1 MKNRMKALKYTS
13 ILAVAVIVTSCGIF
27 KKYEQV
33 EKVPDNLFGSSVA
46 ASEFNGG
53 ETKPLPWKSFFTDP
67 LLQELIDSALVRNLD
82 LSLAGKRVLEAEA
95 ILNSAKLGYLPSLT
109 ASPAYTITSGGS
121 YDIPFTLDW
130 GVQGFGSIT
139 NRLRETKALVLQAS
153 DEENAV
159 KSRLVAS
166 VAEAY
171 FNLQMLDRQYEII
184 NSTEQVWNKLL
195 ETQKALMQNGRAYST
210 AVDQMEASLLDV
222 RIQKTDIV
230 RYIEDSQAAICL
242 MLGMVPGEIRRNTW
256 GEYSVPESISTGL
269 PAQLLENRPDVRS
282 AGRNVEAA
290 YYVTN
295 QARSAMFPSLSL
307 SGLLGWTSQGKAITD
322 PATLIYNAVASLTQ
336 PIFARGR
343 LKANLEVSKL
353 RQEEAAQTYTQT
365 VLKAGNDVNRALRE
379 IKTSKEKDNLYKRQV
394 EVLTKAFN
402 ATEELMQSGKA
413 IYLEVLIAQK
423 DLLGAK
429 LGEASNLYNGSIGLV
444 NLYVSLGG
452 GTE

>member
-1 MKNRMKALKYTS
+1 MKTLQYTALLS
-13 ILAVAVIVTSCGIF
+13 AAIIISSCGTF
-27 KKYEQV
+27 RKYEEV
-33 EKVPDNLFGSSVA
+33 NKIPENLFGEEVA
-46 ASEFNGG
+46 TSGFSNGMT
-53 ETKPLPWKSFFTDP
+53 EPLPWKSFFTDP

-82 LSLAGKRVLEAEA
+82 LTLAGKRVKEAEA
-95 ILNSAKLGYLPSLT
+95 ILNSSKLGYLPSLSV
-109 ASPAYTITSGGS
+109 SPSYTITSGGS
-121 YDIPFTLDW
+121 YDIPLTLDW

-159 KSRLVAS
+159 KSRLVAG

-184 NSTEQVWNKLL
+184 ESTEQVWSKLL
-195 ETQKALMQNGRAYST
+195 ETQKALMQNGRTYST
-210 AVDQMEASLLDV
+210 AVDQMEASLLNV
-222 RIQKTDIV
+222 KIQKSDIL
-230 RYIEDSQAAICL
+230 REIEDSEASICL
-242 MLGMVPGEIRRNTW
+242 MLGMVPGDIRRNPW
-256 GEYSVPESISTGL
+256 GEYSIPESICTGL

-307 SGLLGWTSQGKAITD
+307 SGLLGWTSQGKAISD
-322 PATLIYNAVASLTQ
+322 PATFIYNAVASLTQ

-343 LKANLEVSKL
+343 LRSNLEVSRL
-353 RQEEAAQTYTQT
+353 RQEEAAETYTQT

-379 IKTSKEKDNLYKRQV
+379 INVSKEKDALYKRQV

-402 ATEELMQSGKA
+402 ATEELMHSGKA
-413 IYLEVLIAQK
+413 LYLEVLIAQK

-429 LGEASNLYNGSIGLV
+429 LGEAVNLYNGSTGLI

-452 GTE
+452 GVK

>member
-1 MKNRMKALKYTS
+1 MKTLQYTALLS
-13 ILAVAVIVTSCGIF
+13 AAIIISSCGTF
-27 KKYEQV
+27 RKYEEV
-33 EKVPDNLFGSSVA
+33 NKIPENLFGEEVA
-46 ASEFNGG
+46 ASGFSNGMT
-53 ETKPLPWKSFFTDP
+53 EPLPWKSFFTDP

-82 LSLAGKRVLEAEA
+82 LTLAGKRVKEAEA
-95 ILNSAKLGYLPSLT
+95 ILNSSKLGYLPSLSV
-109 ASPAYTITSGGS
+109 SPSYTITSGGS
-121 YDIPFTLDW
+121 YDIPLTLDW

-159 KSRLVAS
+159 KSRLVAG

-184 NSTEQVWNKLL
+184 ESTEQVWNKLL
-195 ETQKALMQNGRAYST
+195 ETQKALMQNGRTYST
-210 AVDQMEASLLDV
+210 AVDQMEASLLNV
-222 RIQKTDIV
+222 KIQKSDIL
-230 RYIEDSQAAICL
+230 REIEDSEASICL
-242 MLGMVPGEIRRNTW
+242 MLGMVPGDIRRSPW
-256 GEYSVPESISTGL
+256 GEYSIPESICTGL

-307 SGLLGWTSQGKAITD
+307 SGLLGWTSQGKAISD
-322 PATLIYNAVASLTQ
+322 PATFIYNAVASLTQ

-343 LKANLEVSKL
+343 LRSNLEVSRL
-353 RQEEAAQTYTQT
+353 RQEEAAETYTQT

-379 IKTSKEKDNLYKRQV
+379 INVSKEKDALYKRQV

-402 ATEELMQSGKA
+402 ATEELMHSGKA
-413 IYLEVLIAQK
+413 LYLEVLIAQK

-429 LGEASNLYNGSIGLV
+429 LGEAVNLYNGSTGLI

-452 GTE
+452 GVK

>member
-1 MKNRMKALKYTS
+1 MKTLKYTA
-13 ILAVAVIVTSCGIF
+13 LLTVAIIVSSCGIF
-27 KKYEQV
+27 RKYEADN
-33 EKVPDNLFGSSVA
+33 KVPENLFGKEVA
-46 ASEFNGG
+46 TAGFGNGRT
-53 ETKPLPWKSFFTDP
+53 EPLPWKSFFTDP

-82 LSLAGKRVLEAEA
+82 LSLARKRVEEAEA
-95 ILNSAKLGYLPSLT
+95 ILNSAKLGYLPSLSV
-109 ASPAYTITSGGS
+109 SPSYSIASGGS
-121 YDIPFTLDW
+121 YDIPLTLDW

-153 DEENAV
+153 DEENRV
-159 KSRLVAS
+159 KSKLIAS

-184 NSTEQVWNKLL
+184 ESTEQVWNKLL
-195 ETQKALMQNGRAYST
+195 ETQKALMQNGHAYST

-222 RIQKTDIV
+222 RIQKSDIL
-230 RYIEDSQAAICL
+230 REIEDSEAAICL
-242 MLGMVPGEIRRNTW
+242 MLGMIPGDIRRNSW
-256 GEYSVPESISTGL
+256 GEYSIPESICTGL

-282 AGRNVEAA
+282 AGRSVEAA

-295 QARSAMFPSLSL
+295 QARCAMFPSLSL

-336 PIFARGR
+336 PIFAQGR
-343 LKANLEVSKL
+343 LKANLKVSRL

-379 IKTSKEKDNLYKRQV
+379 INTSKEKDALYKRQV

-402 ATEELMQSGKA
+402 ATEELMHSGKA
-413 IYLEVLIAQK
+413 LYLEVLIAQK

-429 LGEASNLYNGSIGLV
+429 QGEARNLYNGSLGLV

-452 GTE
+452 GVK

>member
-1 MKNRMKALKYTS
+1 MKTLQYTALLS
-13 ILAVAVIVTSCGIF
+13 AAIIISSCGIF
-27 KKYEQV
+27 RKYEEV
-33 EKVPDNLFGSSVA
+33 NKIPENLFGEEVA
-46 ASEFNGG
+46 TSGFSNGMT
-53 ETKPLPWKSFFTDP
+53 EPLPWKSFFTDP

-82 LSLAGKRVLEAEA
+82 LTLAGKRVKEAEA
-95 ILNSAKLGYLPSLT
+95 ILNSSKLGYLPSLSV
-109 ASPAYTITSGGS
+109 SPSYTITSGGS
-121 YDIPFTLDW
+121 YDIPLTLDW

-159 KSRLVAS
+159 KSRLVAG

-184 NSTEQVWNKLL
+184 ESTEQVWNKLL
-195 ETQKALMQNGRAYST
+195 ETQKALMQNGRTYST
-210 AVDQMEASLLDV
+210 AVDQMEASLLNV
-222 RIQKTDIV
+222 KIQKSDILKE
-230 RYIEDSQAAICL
+230 IEDSEASICL
-242 MLGMVPGEIRRNTW
+242 MLGMVPGDIRRNPW
-256 GEYSVPESISTGL
+256 GEYSIPESICTGL

-307 SGLLGWTSQGKAITD
+307 SGLLGWTSQGKAISD
-322 PATLIYNAVASLTQ
+322 PATFIYNAVASLTQ

-343 LKANLEVSKL
+343 LRSNLEVSRL
-353 RQEEAAQTYTQT
+353 RQEEAAETYTQT

-379 IKTSKEKDNLYKRQV
+379 INVSKEKDALYKRQV

-402 ATEELMQSGKA
+402 ATEELMHSGKA
-413 IYLEVLIAQK
+413 LYLEVLVAQK

-429 LGEASNLYNGSIGLV
+429 LGEAVNLYNGSTGLI

-452 GTE
+452 GVK

>member
-1 MKNRMKALKYTS
+1 MKTLQYTALLS
-13 ILAVAVIVTSCGIF
+13 AAIIISSCGTF
-27 KKYEQV
+27 RKYEEV
-33 EKVPDNLFGSSVA
+33 NKIPENLFGEEVA
-46 ASEFNGG
+46 ASGFSNGMT
-53 ETKPLPWKSFFTDP
+53 EPLPWKSFFTDP

-82 LSLAGKRVLEAEA
+82 LTLAGKRVKEAEA
-95 ILNSAKLGYLPSLT
+95 ILNSSKLGYLPSLSV
-109 ASPAYTITSGGS
+109 SPSYTITSGGS
-121 YDIPFTLDW
+121 YDIPLTLDW

-184 NSTEQVWNKLL
+184 ESTEQVWNKLL
-195 ETQKALMQNGRAYST
+195 ETQKALMQNGRTYST
-210 AVDQMEASLLDV
+210 AVDQMEASLLNV
-222 RIQKTDIV
+222 KIQKSDIL
-230 RYIEDSQAAICL
+230 REIEDSEASICL
-242 MLGMVPGEIRRNTW
+242 MLGMVPGDIRRNPW
-256 GEYSVPESISTGL
+256 GEYSIPESICTGL

-322 PATLIYNAVASLTQ
+322 PATFIYNAVASLTQ

-343 LKANLEVSKL
+343 LRSNLEVSRL
-353 RQEEAAQTYTQT
+353 RQEEAAETYTQT

-379 IKTSKEKDNLYKRQV
+379 INVSKEKDALYKRQV

-402 ATEELMQSGKA
+402 ATEELMHSGKA
-413 IYLEVLIAQK
+413 LYLEVLIAQK

-429 LGEASNLYNGSIGLV
+429 LGEAVNLYNGSTGLID
-444 NLYVSLGG
+444 LYVSLGG
-452 GTE
+452 GVK

>member
-1 MKNRMKALKYTS
+1 MKTLQYTALLS
-13 ILAVAVIVTSCGIF
+13 AAIIISSCGTF
-27 KKYEQV
+27 RKYEEV
-33 EKVPDNLFGSSVA
+33 NKIPENLFGEEVA
-46 ASEFNGG
+46 ASGFSNGMT
-53 ETKPLPWKSFFTDP
+53 EPLPWKSFFTDP

-82 LSLAGKRVLEAEA
+82 LTLAGKRVKEAEA
-95 ILNSAKLGYLPSLT
+95 ILNSSKLGYLPSLSV
-109 ASPAYTITSGGS
+109 SPSYTITSGGS
-121 YDIPFTLDW
+121 YDIPLTLDW

-159 KSRLVAS
+159 KSRLVAG

-184 NSTEQVWNKLL
+184 ESTEQVWSKLL
-195 ETQKALMQNGRAYST
+195 ETQKALMQNGRTYST
-210 AVDQMEASLLDV
+210 AVDQMEASLLNV
-222 RIQKTDIV
+222 KIQKSDIL
-230 RYIEDSQAAICL
+230 REIEDSEASICL
-242 MLGMVPGEIRRNTW
+242 MLGMVPGDIRRNPW
-256 GEYSVPESISTGL
+256 GEYSIPESICTGL

-307 SGLLGWTSQGKAITD
+307 SGLLGWTSQGKAISD
-322 PATLIYNAVASLTQ
+322 PATFIYNAVASLTQ

-343 LKANLEVSKL
+343 LRSNLEVSRL
-353 RQEEAAQTYTQT
+353 RQEEAAETYTQT

-379 IKTSKEKDNLYKRQV
+379 INLSKEKDALYKRQV

-402 ATEELMQSGKA
+402 ATEELMHSGKA
-413 IYLEVLIAQK
+413 LYLEVLIAQK

-429 LGEASNLYNGSIGLV
+429 LGEAVNLYNGSTGLI

-452 GTE
+452 GVK

>member
-1 MKNRMKALKYTS
+1 MKTLKHTAL
-13 ILAVAVIVTSCGIF
+13 LAIAIIVSSCGIF
-27 KKYEQV
+27 RKYEAGNN
-33 EKVPDNLFGSSVA
+33 VPENLFGKEVA
-46 ASEFNGG
+46 ISEFSNGMA
-53 ETKPLPWKSFFTDP
+53 EPLPWKSFFTDP

-82 LSLAGKRVLEAEA
+82 LALAGKRVKEAES
-95 ILNSAKLGYLPSLT
+95 ILNSAKLGYLPSLSLSPSYSI
-109 ASPAYTITSGGS
+109 ASNGS
-121 YDIPFTLDW
+121 YDIPLTLDW

-139 NRLRETKALVLQAS
+139 NRLRETKALVLQAT

-159 KSRLVAS
+159 KSRLVAGI
-166 VAEAY
+166 AEAY

-184 NSTEQVWNKLL
+184 ESTEQVWNKLL
-195 ETQKALMQNGRAYST
+195 ETQKALMQNGRTYST

-222 RIQKTDIV
+222 KIRKTDII
-230 RYIEDSQAAICL
+230 RDIEDSQAAICL
-242 MLGMVPGEIRRNTW
+242 MLGIVPGNIRRNAW
-256 GEYSVPESISTGL
+256 GEYSIPESISTGL
-269 PAQLLENRPDVRS
+269 PAQLLENRPDVRA

-307 SGLLGWTSQGKAITD
+307 SGLIGWASQGKAISN
-322 PATLIYNAVASLTQ
+322 PASLIYNAVASLTQ
-336 PIFARGR
+336 PIFAHGR
-343 LKANLEVSKL
+343 LKSNLEVSKL
-353 RQEEAAQTYTQT
+353 RQEAAAEAYTQT

-379 IKTSKEKDNLYKRQV
+379 INASKEKDALYKRQV

-423 DLLGAK
+423 DLLGAQ
-429 LGEASNLYNGSIGLV
+429 LGEAVNLYNGSTGLI

-452 GTE
+452 GVK

>member
-1 MKNRMKALKYTS
+1 M
-13 ILAVAVIVTSCGIF
+13 
-27 KKYEQV
+27 
-33 EKVPDNLFGSSVA
+33 
-46 ASEFNGG
+46 
-53 ETKPLPWKSFFTDP
+53 
-67 LLQELIDSALVRNLD
+67 RNLD
-82 LSLAGKRVLEAEA
+82 LTLAGKRVKEAEA
-95 ILNSAKLGYLPSLT
+95 ILNSSKLGYLPSLSV
-109 ASPAYTITSGGS
+109 SPSYTITSGGS
-121 YDIPFTLDW
+121 YDIPLTLDW

-159 KSRLVAS
+159 KSRLVAG

-184 NSTEQVWNKLL
+184 ESTEQVWNKLL
-195 ETQKALMQNGRAYST
+195 ETQKALMQNGRTYST
-210 AVDQMEASLLDV
+210 AVDQMEASLLNV
-222 RIQKTDIV
+222 KIQKSDILKE
-230 RYIEDSQAAICL
+230 IEDSEASICL
-242 MLGMVPGEIRRNTW
+242 MLGMVPGDIRRNPW
-256 GEYSVPESISTGL
+256 GEYSIPESICTGL

-307 SGLLGWTSQGKAITD
+307 SGLLGWTSQGKAISD
-322 PATLIYNAVASLTQ
+322 PATFIYNAVASLTQ

-343 LKANLEVSKL
+343 LRSNLEVSRL
-353 RQEEAAQTYTQT
+353 RQEEAAETYTQT

-379 IKTSKEKDNLYKRQV
+379 INVSKEKDALYKRQV

-402 ATEELMQSGKA
+402 ATEELMHSGKA
-413 IYLEVLIAQK
+413 LYLEVLVAQK

-429 LGEASNLYNGSIGLV
+429 LGEAVNLYNGSTGLI

-452 GTE
+452 GVK

>member
-1 MKNRMKALKYTS
+1 MKTLRHTAL
-13 ILAVAVIVTSCGIF
+13 LAVAIIVSSCGIF
-27 KKYEQV
+27 KKYEADS
-33 EKVPDNLFGSSVA
+33 KVPENLFGKDVA
-46 ASEFNGG
+46 TSEFSNGMT
-53 ETKPLPWKSFFTDP
+53 EPLPWKSFFTDP

-82 LSLAGKRVLEAEA
+82 LALAGKRVKEAEA
-95 ILNSAKLGYLPSLT
+95 ILNSAKLGYLPSLS
-109 ASPAYTITSGGS
+109 ASPSYTITSGGS
-121 YDIPFTLDW
+121 YDIPLTLDW

-139 NRLRETKALVLQAS
+139 NRLRETKALVFQAT

-159 KSRLVAS
+159 KSGLIAN

-171 FNLQMLDRQYEII
+171 FNLQMLDRQFEII
-184 NSTEQVWNKLL
+184 ESTEEVWNKLL
-195 ETQKALMQNGRAYST
+195 ETQKALMQNGHTYST

-222 RIQKTDIV
+222 KIQKSDILKE
-230 RYIEDSQAAICL
+230 IEDSKAAICL
-242 MLGMVPGEIRRNTW
+242 MLGMVPGDIKRSVW

-269 PAQLLENRPDVRS
+269 PARMLENRPDVRS
-282 AGRNVEAA
+282 AGRSVEAA

-343 LKANLEVSKL
+343 LKANLEVSRL

-365 VLKAGNDVNRALRE
+365 ILKAGNDVNRALRE
-379 IKTSKEKDNLYKRQV
+379 INSSKEKDELYKRQV

-402 ATEELMQSGKA
+402 ATEELMHSGKA
-413 IYLEVLIAQK
+413 LYLEVLIAQK

-429 LGEASNLYNGSIGLV
+429 QGEARNLYYGSLGLV

-452 GTE
+452 GVK

>member
-1 MKNRMKALKYTS
+1 MNK
-13 ILAVAVIVTSCGIF
+13 IP
-27 KKYEQV
+27 E
-33 EKVPDNLFGSSVA
+33 NLFGEEVA
-46 ASEFNGG
+46 ASGFSNGMT
-53 ETKPLPWKSFFTDP
+53 EPLPWKSFFTDP

-82 LSLAGKRVLEAEA
+82 LTLAGKRVKEAEA
-95 ILNSAKLGYLPSLT
+95 ILNSSKLGYLPSLSV
-109 ASPAYTITSGGS
+109 SPSYTITSGGS
-121 YDIPFTLDW
+121 YDIPLTLDW

-159 KSRLVAS
+159 KSRLVAG

-184 NSTEQVWNKLL
+184 ESTEQVWSKLL
-195 ETQKALMQNGRAYST
+195 ETQKALMQNGRTYST
-210 AVDQMEASLLDV
+210 AVDQMEASLLNV
-222 RIQKTDIV
+222 KIQKSDIL
-230 RYIEDSQAAICL
+230 REIEDSEASICL
-242 MLGMVPGEIRRNTW
+242 MLGMVPGDIRRNPW
-256 GEYSVPESISTGL
+256 GEYSIPESICTGL

-307 SGLLGWTSQGKAITD
+307 SGLLGWTSQGKAISD
-322 PATLIYNAVASLTQ
+322 PATFIYNAVASLTQ

-343 LKANLEVSKL
+343 LRSNLEVSRL
-353 RQEEAAQTYTQT
+353 RQEEAAETYTQT

-379 IKTSKEKDNLYKRQV
+379 INVSKEKDALYKRQV

-402 ATEELMQSGKA
+402 ATEELMHSGKA
-413 IYLEVLIAQK
+413 LYLEVLIAQK

-429 LGEASNLYNGSIGLV
+429 LGEAVNLYNGSTGLI

-452 GTE
+452 GVK

>member
-1 MKNRMKALKYTS
+1 MKTLQYTALLS
-13 ILAVAVIVTSCGIF
+13 AAIIISSCGTF
-27 KKYEQV
+27 RKYEEV
-33 EKVPDNLFGSSVA
+33 NKIPENLFGEEVA
-46 ASEFNGG
+46 ASGFSNGMT
-53 ETKPLPWKSFFTDP
+53 EPLPWKSFFTDP

-82 LSLAGKRVLEAEA
+82 LTLAGKRVKEAEA
-95 ILNSAKLGYLPSLT
+95 ILNSSKLGYLPSLSV
-109 ASPAYTITSGGS
+109 SPSYTITSGGS
-121 YDIPFTLDW
+121 YDIPLTLDW

-184 NSTEQVWNKLL
+184 ESTEQVWNKLL
-195 ETQKALMQNGRAYST
+195 ETQKALMQNGRTYST
-210 AVDQMEASLLDV
+210 AVDQMEASLLNV
-222 RIQKTDIV
+222 KIQKSDIL
-230 RYIEDSQAAICL
+230 REIEDSEASICL
-242 MLGMVPGEIRRNTW
+242 MLGMVPGDIRRNPW
-256 GEYSVPESISTGL
+256 GEYSIPESICTGL

-322 PATLIYNAVASLTQ
+322 PATFIYNAVASLTQ

-343 LKANLEVSKL
+343 LRSNLEVSRL
-353 RQEEAAQTYTQT
+353 RQEEAAETYTQT

-379 IKTSKEKDNLYKRQV
+379 INVSKEKDALYKRQV

-402 ATEELMQSGKA
+402 ATEELMHSGKA
-413 IYLEVLIAQK
+413 LYLEVLIAQK

-429 LGEASNLYNGSIGLV
+429 LGEAVNLYNGSTGLI

-452 GTE
+452 GVK

>member
-1 MKNRMKALKYTS
+1 MKTLQYSALLS
-13 ILAVAVIVTSCGIF
+13 VAIIISSCGTF
-27 KKYEQV
+27 RKYEEV
-33 EKVPDNLFGSSVA
+33 NKIPENLFGEEVA
-46 ASEFNGG
+46 ASGFSNGMT
-53 ETKPLPWKSFFTDP
+53 EPLPWKSFFTDP

-82 LSLAGKRVLEAEA
+82 LTLAGKRVKEAEA
-95 ILNSAKLGYLPSLT
+95 ILNSSKLGYLPSLSV
-109 ASPAYTITSGGS
+109 SPSYTITSGGS
-121 YDIPFTLDW
+121 YDIPLTLDW

-159 KSRLVAS
+159 KSRLVAG

-184 NSTEQVWNKLL
+184 ESTEQVWSKLL
-195 ETQKALMQNGRAYST
+195 ETQKALMQNGRTYST
-210 AVDQMEASLLDV
+210 AVDQMEASLLNV
-222 RIQKTDIV
+222 KIQKSDIL
-230 RYIEDSQAAICL
+230 REIEDSEASICL
-242 MLGMVPGEIRRNTW
+242 MLGMVPGDIRRNPW
-256 GEYSVPESISTGL
+256 GEYSIPESICTGL

-307 SGLLGWTSQGKAITD
+307 SGLLGWTSQGKAISD
-322 PATLIYNAVASLTQ
+322 PATFIYNAVASLTQ

-343 LKANLEVSKL
+343 LRSNLEVSRL
-353 RQEEAAQTYTQT
+353 RQEEAAETYTQT

-379 IKTSKEKDNLYKRQV
+379 INVSKEKDALYKRQV

-402 ATEELMQSGKA
+402 ATEELMHSGKA
-413 IYLEVLIAQK
+413 LYLEVLIAQK

-429 LGEASNLYNGSIGLV
+429 LGEAVNLYNGSTGLI

-452 GTE
+452 GVK

>member
-1 MKNRMKALKYTS
+1 MKTLQYTALLS
-13 ILAVAVIVTSCGIF
+13 AAIIISSCGTF
-27 KKYEQV
+27 RKYEEV
-33 EKVPDNLFGSSVA
+33 NKIPENLFGEEVA
-46 ASEFNGG
+46 TSGFSNGMT
-53 ETKPLPWKSFFTDP
+53 EPLPWKSFFTDP

-82 LSLAGKRVLEAEA
+82 LTLAGKRVKEAEA
-95 ILNSAKLGYLPSLT
+95 ILNSSKLGYLPSLSV
-109 ASPAYTITSGGS
+109 SPSYTITSGGS
-121 YDIPFTLDW
+121 YDIPLTLDW

-159 KSRLVAS
+159 KSRLVAG

-184 NSTEQVWNKLL
+184 ESTEQVWSKLL
-195 ETQKALMQNGRAYST
+195 ETQKALMQNGRTYST
-210 AVDQMEASLLDV
+210 AVDQMEASLLNV
-222 RIQKTDIV
+222 KIQKSDILKE
-230 RYIEDSQAAICL
+230 IEDSEASICL
-242 MLGMVPGEIRRNTW
+242 MLGMVPGDIRRNPW
-256 GEYSVPESISTGL
+256 GEYSIPESICTGL

-307 SGLLGWTSQGKAITD
+307 SGLLGWTSQGKAISD
-322 PATLIYNAVASLTQ
+322 PATFIYNAVASLTQ

-343 LKANLEVSKL
+343 LRSNLEVSRL
-353 RQEEAAQTYTQT
+353 RQEEAAETYTQT

-379 IKTSKEKDNLYKRQV
+379 INVSKEKDALYKRQV

-402 ATEELMQSGKA
+402 ATEELMHSGKA
-413 IYLEVLIAQK
+413 LYLEVLVAQK

-429 LGEASNLYNGSIGLV
+429 LGEAVNLYNGSTGLI

-452 GTE
+452 GVK

>member
-1 MKNRMKALKYTS
+1 MKTLQYTALLS
-13 ILAVAVIVTSCGIF
+13 AAIIISSCGTF
-27 KKYEQV
+27 RKYEEV
-33 EKVPDNLFGSSVA
+33 NKIPENLFGEEVA
-46 ASEFNGG
+46 ASGFSNGMT
-53 ETKPLPWKSFFTDP
+53 EPLPWKSFFTDP

-82 LSLAGKRVLEAEA
+82 LTLAGKRVKEAEA
-95 ILNSAKLGYLPSLT
+95 ILNSSKLGYLPSLSV
-109 ASPAYTITSGGS
+109 SPSYTITSGGS
-121 YDIPFTLDW
+121 YDIPLTLDW

-159 KSRLVAS
+159 KSRLVAG

-184 NSTEQVWNKLL
+184 ESTEQVWSKLL
-195 ETQKALMQNGRAYST
+195 ETQKALMQNGRTYST
-210 AVDQMEASLLDV
+210 AVDQMEASLLNV
-222 RIQKTDIV
+222 KIQKSDIL
-230 RYIEDSQAAICL
+230 REIEDSEASICL
-242 MLGMVPGEIRRNTW
+242 MLGMVPGDIRRNPW
-256 GEYSVPESISTGL
+256 GEYSIPESICTGL

-307 SGLLGWTSQGKAITD
+307 SGLLGWTSQGKAISD
-322 PATLIYNAVASLTQ
+322 PATFIYNAVASLTQ

-343 LKANLEVSKL
+343 LRSNLEVSRL
-353 RQEEAAQTYTQT
+353 RQEEAAETYTQT

-379 IKTSKEKDNLYKRQV
+379 INVSKEKDALYKRQV

-402 ATEELMQSGKA
+402 ATEELMHSGKA
-413 IYLEVLIAQK
+413 LYLEVLIAQK

-429 LGEASNLYNGSIGLV
+429 LGEAVNLYNGSTGLI

-452 GTE
+452 GVK

>member
-1 MKNRMKALKYTS
+1 MKTLQYTALLS
-13 ILAVAVIVTSCGIF
+13 AAIIISSCGIF
-27 KKYEQV
+27 RKYEAGDKIP
-33 EKVPDNLFGSSVA
+33 ENLFGEEVA
-46 ASEFNGG
+46 ASGFSNGMT
-53 ETKPLPWKSFFTDP
+53 EPLPWKSFFTDP

-82 LSLAGKRVLEAEA
+82 LTLAGKRVKEAEA
-95 ILNSAKLGYLPSLT
+95 ILNSSKLGYLPSLSV
-109 ASPAYTITSGGS
+109 SPSYTITSGGS
-121 YDIPFTLDW
+121 YDIPLTLDW

-159 KSRLVAS
+159 KSRLVAG

-184 NSTEQVWNKLL
+184 ESTEQVWSKLL
-195 ETQKALMQNGRAYST
+195 ETQKALMQNGRTYST
-210 AVDQMEASLLDV
+210 AVDQMEASLLNV
-222 RIQKTDIV
+222 KIQKSDIL
-230 RYIEDSQAAICL
+230 REIEDSEASICL
-242 MLGMVPGEIRRNTW
+242 MLGMVPGNIRRNPW
-256 GEYSVPESISTGL
+256 GEYSIPESICTGL

-307 SGLLGWTSQGKAITD
+307 SGLLGWTSQGKAISD
-322 PATLIYNAVASLTQ
+322 PATFIYNAVASLTQ
-336 PIFARGR
+336 PIFACGR
-343 LKANLEVSKL
+343 LRSNLEVSRL
-353 RQEEAAQTYTQT
+353 RQEEAAETYTQT

-379 IKTSKEKDNLYKRQV
+379 INVSKEKDALYKRQV

-402 ATEELMQSGKA
+402 ATEELMHSGKA
-413 IYLEVLIAQK
+413 LYLEVLIAQK

-429 LGEASNLYNGSIGLV
+429 LGEAVNLYNGSTGLI

-452 GTE
+452 GVK

>member
-1 MKNRMKALKYTS
+1 MKTLKYTALLS
-13 ILAVAVIVTSCGIF
+13 VAIIVSSCGIF
-27 KKYEQV
+27 RKYEA
-33 EKVPDNLFGSSVA
+33 ENKVPENLFGKDVA
-46 ASEFNGG
+46 ASEFGNGMA
-53 ETKPLPWKSFFTDP
+53 EPLPWKSFFTDP

-82 LSLAGKRVLEAEA
+82 LSLAGKRVKEAEA
-95 ILNSAKLGYLPSLT
+95 ILNSAKLGYLPSLS
-109 ASPAYTITSGGS
+109 ASPSYTINSGGS
-121 YDIPFTLDW
+121 YNIPLTLDW

-139 NRLRETKALVLQAS
+139 NRLRETKALVFQAT

-159 KSRLVAS
+159 KSGLIAS
-166 VAEAY
+166 IAEAY
-171 FNLQMLDRQYEII
+171 FNLQMLDRQFEII
-184 NSTEQVWNKLL
+184 ESTEEVWNKLL
-195 ETQKALMQNGRAYST
+195 ETQKALMQNGHAYST
-210 AVDQMEASLLDV
+210 AVDQMEASLLNA
-222 RIQKTDIV
+222 RIQKTDII
-230 RYIEDSQAAICL
+230 RDIEDSQAAICL
-242 MLGMVPGEIRRNTW
+242 MLGMVPGEIRRNAW
-256 GEYSVPESISTGL
+256 GEYSVPESINTGL

-282 AGRNVEAA
+282 AGRYVEAA

-307 SGLLGWTSQGKAITD
+307 SGLLGWTSQGKAISD
-322 PATLIYNAVASLTQ
+322 PASMIYNAVASLTQ
-336 PIFARGR
+336 PIFARGK

-379 IKTSKEKDNLYKRQV
+379 INASKEKDALYRRQV

-402 ATEELMQSGKA
+402 ATEELMHSGKA

-423 DLLGAK
+423 DLLEAK

-452 GTE
+452 GVK